1 MRRDVVIDDWR
12 PGDPDDLTRC
22 TRRIRRIILIRH
34 LLQYTAYMSP
44 KIMIVDDEPDNVH
57 LVATVL
63 ENEGYEIISAYS
75 GRSALDMLESE
86 DALPDLILL
95 DIMMPELDGWGVY
108 RSIRGNKETKDIPV
122 VMLTAKSQS
131 IDKMIGLHVI
141 GADGYITKPFGYRE
155 LVDGVKKHLDG

>member
-1 MRRDVVIDDWR
+1 M
-12 PGDPDDLTRC
+12 
-22 TRRIRRIILIRH
+22 II
-34 LLQYTAYMSP
+34 
-44 KIMIVDDEPDNVH
+44 DDEPDNVH

-108 RSIRGNKETKDIPV
+108 RSIRENKETKDIPV

-155 LVDGVKKHLDG
+155 LVDGVKKHLDE

>member
-1 MRRDVVIDDWR
+1 
-12 PGDPDDLTRC
+12 
-22 TRRIRRIILIRH
+22 
-34 LLQYTAYMSP
+34 MSP